1 MYLSYKWLKDFVEIP
16 KAMKASEL
24 GDRLTVH
31 TVEIDGVMNQASR
44 FEKVV
49 IGRILEISKHPQAD
63 KLQIALVDVGKEKLR
78 IVCGAPNITVGMM
91 VPVALVG
98 AILPNGLE
106 IKPAQIRGEESQ
118 GMLCAEDELGLGD
131 DHSGI
136 MDLGESAKLGELF
149 SAYLGFDDDIFEVD
163 NKSIT
168 NRPDLWG
175 HYGMARE
182 ISVFLNTPLI
192 KDMGEYRKDDIRID
206 SDDTAL
212 RVKIA
217 EKDLCAR
224 YLGLAISG
232 IKVEPSPKWLSYRLI
247 SVGIRPINNIVDIT
261 NYIMLELGQP
271 MHAFDLDKIGGQK
284 PEINVRL
291 AKKGEK
297 IVCLD
302 GLERE
307 LSPEDLVIADDKA
320 PIALAGIIG
329 GSASAIDDDT
339 KAIVLEA
346 ATFQSA
352 VVRRSS
358 ARHSLRTEAS
368 QRFEKSLDPSLA
380 ETALCRALELVR
392 KLCPD
397 AKVSSRVVDEGA
409 FSFRAPAM
417 SISLSWLRRFLGE
430 DISSEKVA
438 EILGGLGF
446 SPSVAGDQLDILI
459 PSWRA
464 SKDVSIKEDIAEE
477 IARIHGYDNIK
488 PQMPLISMQ
497 PQASDEKP
505 FSDDRIRQILA
516 AGPAM
521 SEVSNYSFVGEEQLK
536 ALGVDSSQ
544 HIRLANPISQNQTML
559 RQSLATNLIDNV
571 RKNQARYPE
580 IRIFEIGAV
589 YLPMDGNLK
598 RSNKSEEVL
607 PLQEARLSLLVA
619 ADNDVAFMTL
629 KSCLAYL
636 CSRLGLNDLRF
647 SAREKLL
654 YWSDARF
661 SASISI
667 GNQKL
672 GILNMLEPQIAK
684 RIGIKKRVAIAELNL
699 ADLAEV
705 VRQSGQLVYKT
716 ADKYPALIR
725 DLAFI
730 LDENIA
736 YSAVYEE
743 LSVFH
748 PFIRQ
753 VEFFD
758 EYHGDNLD
766 KNKKSLAF
774 RLVYQ
779 ADKTLESAEVDAIQA
794 GLIARLEERFEAKV
808 RDF

>member
-1 MYLSYKWLKDFVEIP
+1 
-16 KAMKASEL
+16 
-24 GDRLTVH
+24 
-31 TVEIDGVMNQASR
+31 
-44 FEKVV
+44 
-49 IGRILEISKHPQAD
+49 
-63 KLQIALVDVGKEKLR
+63 
-78 IVCGAPNITVGMM
+78 
-91 VPVALVG
+91 
-98 AILPNGLE
+98 
-106 IKPAQIRGEESQ
+106 
-118 GMLCAEDELGLGD
+118 
-131 DHSGI
+131 
-136 MDLGESAKLGELF
+136 
-149 SAYLGFDDDIFEVD
+149 
-163 NKSIT
+163 
-168 NRPDLWG
+168 
-175 HYGMARE
+175 
-182 ISVFLNTPLI
+182 
-192 KDMGEYRKDDIRID
+192 
-206 SDDTAL
+206 
-212 RVKIA
+212 
-217 EKDLCAR
+217 
-224 YLGLAISG
+224 
-232 IKVEPSPKWLSYRLI
+232 
-247 SVGIRPINNIVDIT
+247 
-261 NYIMLELGQP
+261 
-271 MHAFDLDKIGGQK
+271 
-284 PEINVRL
+284 
-291 AKKGEK
+291 
-297 IVCLD
+297 
-302 GLERE
+302 
-307 LSPEDLVIADDKA
+307 
-320 PIALAGIIG
+320 
-329 GSASAIDDDT
+329 
-339 KAIVLEA
+339 
-346 ATFQSA
+346 
-352 VVRRSS
+352 
-358 ARHSLRTEAS
+358 
-368 QRFEKSLDPSLA
+368 
-380 ETALCRALELVR
+380 
-392 KLCPD
+392 
-397 AKVSSRVVDEGA
+397 
-409 FSFRAPAM
+409 
-417 SISLSWLRRFLGE
+417 
-430 DISSEKVA
+430 
-438 EILGGLGF
+438 
-446 SPSVAGDQLDILI
+446 
-459 PSWRA
+459 
-464 SKDVSIKEDIAEE
+464 
-477 IARIHGYDNIK
+477 
-488 PQMPLISMQ
+488 MQ
-497 PQASDEKP
+497 PQTSDEKP

-536 ALGVDSSQ
+536 ALGVDSAQ

-619 ADNDVAFMTL
+619 ADNDAAFMTL

-699 ADLAEV
+699 ADLAEA

-743 LSVFH
+743 LSAFH

-758 EYHGDNLD
+758 EYHGDNLG